1 MPNSTNM
8 SNYADGSTVVGDD
21 SRDQQDFLKSKPKVN
36 DDLLPNPVSP
46 KKRVGHPFV
55 NSIETELEE
64 RPFFVRIGKDGLI
77 AALQKL
83 DRQLAESGR
92 PKLLSKKVPT
102 DWIGSEITP
111 GQLGLIN
118 HGGSPKIL
126 TRPGRY
132 PGFPLRNWWARSF
145 EGKKGLSDTVIEFLG
160 LTVVQVSQNQAAVIS
175 DPQNHIF
182 VIKNAGFSVKDKIT
196 KSTLGWTHEVTMKSK
211 TNAQEVKEYVVA
223 TFLNIPANNC
233 AILQR
238 GDDLELLGAGQSVI
252 TNPSVTLRGLY
263 TLGENQIEMPT
274 KDMQVVHLFTR
285 DQVPVSLT
293 IYLKWQLTEPLKLTT
308 HGYNTPYDAL
318 RDKTQSILT
327 QIVAHLD
334 YSAMVKQRSIGPD
347 NMEDGTDPSSAFL
360 DALRT
365 RAMDEMH
372 EAALDYGI
380 VLKDLAVI
388 DRQFKG
394 EIASTMDK
402 LTTRAL
408 QAQVEAANVDRENS
422 NKVKQEEGA
431 LSVARI
437 KAQARNTQADSE
449 AYSVVAAAKAQ
460 AQRTRIEAEA
470 QAEATRLAAQA
481 DAEAIR
487 IKAAA
492 DAQVSDQFAREMELR
507 RMEVTKVRA
516 YGAKTVFVPSDGPE
530 KRKAEAERIRQK
542 YPDRIPVICEKAD
555 RTDIPTID
563 KKKYLVPSDL
573 TVGQFVYVIRK
584 RIKLAPEKAIFI
596 FVDEVLPPTA
606 ALMSAIYE
614 EHKDEDNF
622 LYVSYSGENT
632 FGSEGWVEL
641 PMDA

>member
-1 MPNSTNM
+1 M
-8 SNYADGSTVVGDD
+8 DRVVIHPSPSAIGGPDNGVEL
-21 SRDQQDFLKSKPKVN
+21 RD
-36 DDLLPNPVSP
+36 
-46 KKRVGHPFV
+46 
-55 NSIETELEE
+55 
-64 RPFFVRIGKDGLI
+64 
-77 AALQKL
+77 
-83 DRQLAESGR
+83 
-92 PKLLSKKVPT
+92 
-102 DWIGSEITP
+102 
-111 GQLGLIN
+111 
-118 HGGSPKIL
+118 
-126 TRPGRY
+126 
-132 PGFPLRNWWARSF
+132 
-145 EGKKGLSDTVIEFLG
+145 G

-182 VIKNAGFSVKDKIT
+182 VIKNSGFVAFAIEGTYDVLSIVDQTHLPSVVKDRLT
-196 KSTLGWTHEVTMKSK
+196 GVTLGSTHEVKMKSRVGSG
-211 TNAQEVKEYVVA
+211 EEKEYVVA
-223 TFLNIPANNC
+223 TLQVLNIPASNC

-263 TLGENQIEMPT
+263 TLGENQLEMPT
-274 KDMQVVHLFTR
+274 KDIFTR

-293 IYLKWQLTEPLKLTT
+293 IYLKWQLSEPLKLTT

-334 YSAMVKQRSIGPD
+334 YSAMVKQRSLGPD
-347 NMEDGTDPSSAFL
+347 NLEDGTDPSSAFL

-372 EAALDYGI
+372 EAALEYGI

-394 EIASTMDK
+394 EIAATMGK

-437 KAQARNTQADSE
+437 KAQSANAQADSE
-449 AYSVVAAAKAQ
+449 AYKIVAAAKAQ
-460 AQRTRIEAEA
+460 AERVKIEAKA
-470 QAEATRLAAQA
+470 QAEATRLAADAEAEAVRIKARA
-481 DAEAIR
+481 DAE
-487 IKAAA
+487 
-492 DAQVSDQFAREMELR
+492 VHDQFARDMQFR
-507 RMEVTKVRA
+507 RMDIRKVQA
-516 YGAKTVFVPSDGPE
+516 YGSKTVFVPSEGAGAQMGNAMAVGMAAGMGADSARRLFHTILYIATYSLE

-632 FGSEGWVEL
+632 FGDEARVDLS
-641 PMDA
+641 